1 MDCHEK
7 EKRDRRHFKRMRF
20 PPFDDE
26 EPPLD
31 YQDNLLDVDPLE
43 AIGLE
48 LDEDDEDR
56 HVCEWFDDQKPLRWD
71 LISSTGVPTKMAV
84 AFTGNGDAVSF
95 SRSVI
100 ERLDRQKLFL
110 LVRSQILLHGESVR
124 DGHPG
129 RSKV

>member
-1 MDCHEK
+1 
-7 EKRDRRHFKRMRF
+7 
-20 PPFDDE
+20 
-26 EPPLD
+26 
-31 YQDNLLDVDPLE
+31 
-43 AIGLE
+43 
-48 LDEDDEDR
+48 
-56 HVCEWFDDQKPLRWD
+56 
-71 LISSTGVPTKMAV
+71 MAV

-100 ERLDRQKLFL
+100 ERLDGQKLLL

>member
-1 MDCHEK
+1 MVLRPK
-7 EKRDRRHFKRMRF
+7 TVAM
-20 PPFDDE
+20 
-26 EPPLD
+26 
-31 YQDNLLDVDPLE
+31 
-43 AIGLE
+43 GLGFRQRE
-48 LDEDDEDR
+48 FL
-56 HVCEWFDDQKPLRWD
+56 Q
-71 LISSTGVPTKMAV
+71 KMAV

-100 ERLDRQKLFL
+100 ERLDGQKLFL